1 MGVTVVLPQVLQS
14 DAGGASRVDIALG
27 AAAPAGAA
35 APTAAPPDS
44 APTLRAV
51 LDELAR
57 RYPGLDRR
65 IRDEQG
71 RLRRYVNVFVD
82 SDECR
87 AVGGLD
93 TPVADGTE
101 VRVLPSV
108 AGG

>member
-1 MGVTVVLPQVLQS
+1 MRVTVHLPGLLRA
-14 DAGGASRVDIALG
+14 DADGAAHVPVEVGDGTALG
-27 AAAPAGAA
+27 G
-35 APTAAPPDS
+35 
-44 APTLRAV
+44 V
-51 LDELAR
+51 LDALAA

-82 SDECR
+82 DDECR
-87 AVGGLD
+87 GVGGLAA
-93 TPVADGTE
+93 PVRDGAD